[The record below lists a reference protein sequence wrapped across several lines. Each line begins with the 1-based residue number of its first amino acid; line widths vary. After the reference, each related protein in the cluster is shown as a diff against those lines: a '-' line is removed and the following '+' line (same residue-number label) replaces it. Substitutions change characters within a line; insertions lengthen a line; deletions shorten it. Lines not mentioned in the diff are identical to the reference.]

1 MVDKSEELKARAKEI
16 TEGAFSHGDHAEAC
30 HFATTMLTNLYG
42 ANSPQLEHFRWGC
55 EAIAKAGAKHGDVPS
70 YALWQH
76 AIGTIREARAELAA
90 GLTGQMRAEVAGEV
104 LSELLRLAREILS
117 GGAEPAKNVGAV
129 LVAAA
134 YEDLLRRMGEEF
146 GGVRD
151 RPDLQEVIVALK
163 ENQVLKGGEVGTAQ
177 SYLKFRNDSLH
188 ADWSNVTLAQAESC
202 LAFVEGLLLK
212 HFGG

>member
-1 MVDKSEELKARAKEI
+1 MIDKSEELKARAKAI

-42 ANSPQLEHFRWGC
+42 ANSPQLENFRWGC
-55 EAIAKAGAKHGDVPS
+55 EAIAKAGLKQGDVWS
-70 YALWQH
+70 YALWQQ
-76 AIGTIREARAELAA
+76 AIGTIREALAQLDA
-90 GLTGQMRAEVAGEV
+90 GLTGQMRAAVAGEV
-104 LSELLRLAREILS
+104 LSELLRLARDILS
-117 GGAEPAKNVGAV
+117 DGVESAKNVGAV

-146 GGVRD
+146 GGVRG
-151 RPDLQEVIVALK
+151 RPDLLEVVIALK
-163 ENQVLKGGEVGTAQ
+163 DKQVLKGGEVGTAQ

-188 ADWSNVTLAQAESC
+188 ADWSKVTRAQAESC